1 MSSTPR
7 PHGLRNVAI
16 VAHVD
21 HGKTTLVDH
30 MLRQAG
36 TFRANEVVQDRV
48 MDSNDL
54 ERERGIT
61 ILAKNTSLRWRTP
74 TGVTKIN
81 VIDTPGHSDFGGE
94 VERTLLMADGAL
106 LLVDAAEGPLP
117 QTRFVLRKC
126 LELGFPVI
134 VVINKIDRSDARPE
148 EVHEEIFDLFCDL
161 DATDVQLDFPVLYAV
176 GREGIA
182 KRTLDDP
189 STKLDPLFETILAK
203 VPPAPGDA
211 SAPLQILIS
220 NVDHDDYVGRLG
232 IGRIVAGT
240 VTANQTVG
248 VLKDGRTVKS
258 TVKVLSTVEGLRRV
272 PAPDAAAGEI
282 VSIAG
287 IEDVDVGD
295 TIVDQEPG
303 WEGRAL
309 QRILVEQPT
318 IKMRIGVNTSPFS
331 GKSKQSKYLTSR
343 HLRDRLMRE
352 TRKNLAI
359 RVSETDSPDTFMV
372 LGRGELQLAIL
383 VETMRREGYEMQL
396 GNPEVV
402 TEVVDGQ
409 TCEPMEL
416 VVVDVPEQFIG
427 VVTERL
433 GERRGRMMKMANPG
447 FGRARLEYR
456 IPSRGMIGFR
466 GELLTAT
473 RGTALLNSTFDG
485 WEPWGGAMMKRT
497 TGAIVSDRAGVT
509 TPYALHHLQP
519 RGSFFVA
526 PGADVYEGMIVGEHN
541 RPNDTDVNVIKE
553 KKLSNVR
560 NHGKDE
566 NVMLAPARV
575 LTIETAMEWIDADE
589 LVEVTPEGV
598 RVRKAILA
606 TNLRPRRSEAI
617 EDAQSVCNR
626 GGAEG
631 AEGMAAGS
639 SRAPGLS
646 PANHQWSGRHH
657 SPRRRSTSAS
667 SAAGAR

>member
-1 MSSTPR
+1 MSMSAPR
-7 PHGLRNVAI
+7 PYGLRNVAI

-36 TFRANEVVQDRV
+36 TFRANEVLTERV

-61 ILAKNTSLRWRTP
+61 ILAKNTSVRWRSHD
-74 TGVTKIN
+74 GSMCKIN
-81 VIDTPGHSDFGGE
+81 VIDTPGHADFGGE
-94 VERTLLMADGAL
+94 VERTLLMADAAL

-134 VVINKIDRSDARPE
+134 VVINKLDRSDARPE

-161 DATDVQLDFPVLYAV
+161 EATDAQLDFPLIYAI

-182 KRTLDDP
+182 KKTLDDP
-189 STKLDPLFETILAK
+189 STTLEPLFDMILAK
-203 VPPAPGDA
+203 VPPAPGDPA
-211 SAPLQILIS
+211 GPLQILVS

-232 IGRIVAGT
+232 IGRIVSGT
-240 VTANQTVG
+240 ARANQLVG
-248 VLKDGRTVKS
+248 VVKDGRTVKA
-258 TVKVLSTVEGLRRV
+258 TIKVLSTFEGLRRTS
-272 PAPDAAAGEI
+272 APEATAGEI
-282 VSIAG
+282 VAIAG

-303 WEGRAL
+303 WETRAL
-309 QRILVEQPT
+309 PRILVEQPT
-318 IKMRIGVNTSPFS
+318 IKMRMGVNTSPFA
-331 GKSKQSKYLTSR
+331 GKSKLTKYLTSR
-343 HLRDRLMRE
+343 HVRERLQRE
-352 TRKNLAI
+352 IKKNLAI
-359 RVSETDSPDTFMV
+359 RVEETESPDTFQV

-402 TEVVDGQ
+402 TQVVDGVM
-409 TCEPMEL
+409 CEPMEL

-433 GERRGRMMKMANPG
+433 GERRGRMVKMANPG

-473 RGTALLNSTFDG
+473 RGTALLNSMFDG
-485 WEPWGGAMMKRT
+485 WEPWGGTMAKRQ
-497 TGAIVSDRAGVT
+497 TGAIVSDRAGVA
-509 TPYALHHLQP
+509 TPYALFHLQP
-519 RGSFFVA
+519 RGSFFVS
-526 PGADVYEGMIVGEHN
+526 PGQEVYEGMIVGEHN
-541 RPNDTDVNVIKE
+541 RPNDTDVNAIKE

-566 NVMLAPARV
+566 NVMLAPTRV

-589 LVEVTPEGV
+589 LVEVTPDAV
-598 RVRKAILA
+598 RVRKQILPI
-606 TNLRPRRSEAI
+606 NLRPRRSEAI
-617 EDAQSVCNR
+617 EDAQSV
-626 GGAEG
+626 
-631 AEGMAAGS
+631 
-639 SRAPGLS
+639 
-646 PANHQWSGRHH
+646 
-657 SPRRRSTSAS
+657 
-667 SAAGAR
+667 